1 MVYHRM
7 GPECYDALAA
17 LRVLAMGI
25 DSNGASVDVGSDRP
39 LRDLLLLMPLLP
51 VSDLGEI
58 NYNAA
63 EPDLL
68 TQIGANADLSMRTL
82 HRGTAAIGRLLA
94 AVSPEIGT
102 GKFSADAMESVG
114 WLISELADIA
124 VTAQCL
130 SVACHRYTADYA
142 PETPKYITPTR
153 P

>member
-1 MVYHRM
+1 MSNDSTGSFV
-7 GPECYDALAA
+7 DA
-17 LRVLAMGI
+17 
-25 DSNGASVDVGSDRP
+25 GSDRP
-39 LRDLLLLMPLLP
+39 LRDLLLLMPLLN
-51 VSDLGEI
+51 VGDRGDLDYEASDPG
-58 NYNAA
+58 
-63 EPDLL
+63 LL
-68 TQIGANADLSMRTL
+68 KQVAANADLSMRTL
-82 HRGTAAIGRLLA
+82 HRGTAAIGRLLV

-102 GKFSADAMESVG
+102 GEFSADAMESVG